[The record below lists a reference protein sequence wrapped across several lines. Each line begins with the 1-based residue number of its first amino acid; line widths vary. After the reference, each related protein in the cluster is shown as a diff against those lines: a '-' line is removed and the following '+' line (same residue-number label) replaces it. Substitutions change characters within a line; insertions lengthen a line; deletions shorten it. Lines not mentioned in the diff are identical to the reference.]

1 MIAVL
6 DPDNLGEAKEI
17 EFSMID
23 QADFAGIDE
32 YVKRHG
38 LNDASMA
45 AQRQAKAYNVNKARK
60 AAADEDYQGVARDE
74 DGQSELQKAE
84 QQLQDEEDELEEDYE
99 VSGGESEGEGES
111 SGEEEGYDDEAV
123 EEVEG
128 DEEDEE

>member
-1 MIAVL
+1 L
-6 DPDNLGEAKEI
+6 DPDNSSEAKEI

-32 YVKRHG
+32 YVKRHA

-45 AQRQAKAYNVNKARK
+45 AQRQAKAYNVNKERK
-60 AAADEDYQGVARDE
+60 AAAEGDPQQDASMQ

-99 VSGGESEGEGES
+99 VSGSESEGEGES

-123 EEVEG
+123 EEVDG